1 MQSCHLNVPVLIFV
15 LILHLYCFSNQ
26 GHNKNILSVASS
38 EDGSTLYTGSFDS
51 RICIL
56 SSIVLCIHK
65 TCEIL
70 GVLQASSTCMSFCVE
85 RY

>member
-1 MQSCHLNVPVLIFV
+1 MQSYQLNVSVLIFV
-15 LILHLYCFSNQ
+15 LMLHLYCFSNQ

-56 SSIVLCIHK
+56 SS
-65 TCEIL
+65 T
-70 GVLQASSTCMSFCVE
+70 MSYAFTKHVKFLE
-85 RY
+85 SFKLHLHV